1 MIKFID
7 ARLNQITMYRLVLLY
22 VGLLLAAAFV
32 LGLFGIGMVD
42 PTALAFTTFFV
53 LGACYL
59 TNRLFA
65 ALFRVPVNS
74 ESVWIT
80 AIILILIMPPAT
92 AGNVQGLQ
100 GLALAAFVAITSKF
114 LLAVRRRHIFNPVAI
129 GVVASAFLLDQSPIW
144 WVASNVQLLP
154 LVVIGGL
161 LVLRKV
167 QRFEMVAAF
176 VGANIAMT
184 LLLFQGGP
192 NLHVLDQTLRYSPV
206 LFAGFAM
213 LTEPLTAPM
222 KRSWRLVFGVLVG
235 GLSAQNVA
243 IGNFYFSTELALLV
257 GNLMAFAV
265 NPQGRFKLTLVGIEK
280 IASGCYDYVFKAD
293 RKLPFRAGQYVD
305 WTMKVRSPDDRG
317 NRRPFTIAS
326 APGEQTVRL
335 GVKFYAQPS
344 AFKRSL
350 LCLRQG
356 DVVYASHVSG
366 DFTLPRDPGEKLV
379 FIAGGIGITPFRSM
393 IQDLIDRNEHRPLVM
408 FYGNNRSDEI
418 AYSDVLDNAES
429 KLGIRTV
436 YAVRDDPGPGFNMH
450 KGYIDARM
458 IASEV
463 PDFRQRTF
471 YISGPR
477 SMVLNFRAALKEL
490 GIARSRIH
498 EDYFPGFA

>member
-1 MIKFID
+1 MIGFID
-7 ARLNQITMYRLVLLY
+7 DRLNQITMYRLVLLY
-22 VGLLLAAAFV
+22 VGALLAAAFA
-32 LGLFGIGMVD
+32 LGLSGIGMVD
-42 PTALAFTTFFV
+42 PTALAFTTVFV

-65 ALFRVPVNS
+65 ALFGVPVNS

-80 AIILILIMPPAT
+80 AIILILIMPPTT
-92 AGNVQGLQ
+92 ADSVQGLK
-100 GLALAAFVAITSKF
+100 GLALASFVAIASKF
-114 LLAVRRRHIFNPVAI
+114 LLAVRRRHVFNPVAI
-129 GVVASAFLLDQSPIW
+129 GVVGSALLLDQPPIW

-167 QRFEMVAAF
+167 KRFEMVAAF
-176 VGANIAMT
+176 VGTNIAVT
-184 LLLFQGGP
+184 LLLAQGAP
-192 NLHVLDQTLRYSPV
+192 YLRVLDETLRYSPL

-213 LTEPLTAPM
+213 LTEPLTAPTN
-222 KRSWRLVFGVLVG
+222 RSWRVAFGVLVG
-235 GLSAQNVA
+235 ALSAQNVA
-243 IGNFYFSTELALLV
+243 IGDFYFSTELALLA

-265 NPQGRFKLTLVGIEK
+265 SPQGRFKLTLVGIEK
-280 IASGCYDYVFKAD
+280 IAAGCYDYVFKAD
-293 RKLPFRAGQYVD
+293 RVLPFRAGQYVD
-305 WTMKVRSPDDRG
+305 WTLNVRSPDDRG

-326 APGEQTVRL
+326 APGEQAVRL

-350 LCLRQG
+350 LNLRPG
-356 DVVYASHVSG
+356 DTVYASHVSG
-366 DFTLPRDPGEKLV
+366 SFTLPSDPAEKLV

-393 IQDLIDRNEHRPLVM
+393 IQDLVDCDDPRPVVL

-418 AYSDVLDNAES
+418 AYSDVFDNAER

-436 YAVRDDPGPGFNMH
+436 YAVRDDPGPGSNMH

-463 PDFRQRTF
+463 PDFKQRTF

-477 SMVLNFRAALKEL
+477 AMVLNFRAVLKEL

-498 EDYFPGFA
+498 EDFFPGFA